1 MAAAQTAEIHEDKW
15 GLSWYWLWGICTS
28 VPAWAHSKNT
38 LASAEAPSLKTS
50 SNGTFLNW
58 SQIPSQSAQE

>member
-1 MAAAQTAEIHEDKW
+1 MATAQTAEIHEDEW

-28 VPAWAHSKNT
+28 VLAWIHPKNK
-38 LASAEAPSLKTS
+38 LASAEAPSLKKS
-50 SNGTFLNW
+50 SHETFLNW